1 MAGKTVIYFAQVH
14 SLKDSQFVKT
24 AAIVRVF
31 ESPMQRFL
39 FGGLLEH
46 DNKL

>member
-1 MAGKTVIYFAQVH
+1 MAGKTVIYFPQLH
-14 SLKDSQFVKT
+14 PFKDSQFVKT
-24 AAIVRVF
+24 ATIVRVF
-31 ESPMQRFL
+31 EPTMRHLL